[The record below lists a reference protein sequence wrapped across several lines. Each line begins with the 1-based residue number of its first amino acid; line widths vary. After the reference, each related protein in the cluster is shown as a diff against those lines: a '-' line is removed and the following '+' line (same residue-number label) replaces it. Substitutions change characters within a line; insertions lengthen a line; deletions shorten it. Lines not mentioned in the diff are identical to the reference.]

1 MTTKPARHSHPVDEQ
16 GYIVPLPDPPRKLDR
31 MQQFTH
37 ASNINLTLNAY
48 FRELGRNDVLINGEG
63 YLCVSPGTRSIRVVP
78 DCVVAF
84 GVDPEA
90 ITARIG
96 YVINEVG
103 KPPELVLEIGSAST
117 GKRDYE
123 VKPGIYAGFGVAEYW
138 RFDHTGGEHHG
149 VALSGDRLVEGEYF
163 PIELSTTEDGVIW
176 GRSEVLGLDV
186 CWDNGRLRFYDP
198 VASEYLLDYSELM
211 AQRDAVIEALVNS
224 ESRTDAEAARADA
237 AATRAE
243 AEAARAGAATTRAEA
258 EAARADAETQRAD
271 EAEAE
276 LRRLRQRLSGESAE

>member
-16 GYIVPLPDPPRKLDR
+16 GDIVPLPDPPRKLDR
-31 MQQFTH
+31 MQQFSH

-48 FRELGRNDVLINGEG
+48 FRGLGRSDVLVNGEG
-63 YLCVSPGTRSIRVVP
+63 YLCVSPGTRSILAVP

-90 ITARIG
+90 ITARNG

-103 KPPELVLEIGSAST
+103 KPPDLVLEIGSAST
-117 GKRDYE
+117 GRRDYE
-123 VKPGIYAGFGVAEYW
+123 VKPGIYAGLGVAEYW
-138 RFDHTGGEHHG
+138 RFDHTGGMHHR
-149 VALSGDRLVEGEYF
+149 VALAGDRLVEGEYF
-163 PIELSTTEDGVIW
+163 PIELSTTDDGVIW
-176 GRSEVLGLDV
+176 GHSQILGLDV

-198 VASEYLLDYSELM
+198 VAGEYLLDYSELM

-237 AATRAE
+237 
-243 AEAARAGAATTRAEA
+243 
-258 EAARADAETQRAD
+258 EAARADAETRRAN

-276 LRRLRQRLSGESAE
+276 LRRLRQQLGGEGTE